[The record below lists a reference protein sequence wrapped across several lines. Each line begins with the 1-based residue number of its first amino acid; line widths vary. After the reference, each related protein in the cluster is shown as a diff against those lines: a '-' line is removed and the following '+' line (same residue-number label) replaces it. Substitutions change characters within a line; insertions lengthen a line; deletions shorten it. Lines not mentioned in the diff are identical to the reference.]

1 MMKKILITGLEGYV
15 GNSFEK
21 WIKNFPEEYVV
32 DKISLREESWKKQD
46 FSRYDVILHMVGIAH
61 IKETKENEHLY
72 YQINR
77 DLAYEVAKKSKKEG
91 VKHFIFLSSM
101 SVYGMDTGI
110 IDFDTI
116 PEPKSNYGK
125 SKLQAEEL
133 IKTLCTDSFKV
144 SILRPPMIY
153 GKECKGNY
161 QKLAKLAITFPIF
174 PKVENRRSMIYIDN
188 LSSFIK
194 YIIDYSKE
202 GVFFPQNKEYV
213 NTSRMVELIAKT
225 HKKRIWLTRLFN
237 PFLFLIG
244 HNNIVKKVFGNL
256 IYQKDLSTETLKVDE
271 YIDFK
276 ETIILTED

>member
-1 MMKKILITGLEGYV
+1 MMKKILITGLNGYV

-101 SVYGMDTGI
+101 SIYGMDTGI
-110 IDFDTI
+110 IDFNTI
-116 PEPKSNYGK
+116 PDPKSNYGK

-133 IKTLCTDSFKV
+133 IKTLCADSFKV

-174 PKVENRRSMIYIDN
+174 PKIENRRSMIYIDN

-213 NTSRMVELIAKT
+213 NTSRMVEIIAKT

-256 IYQKDLSTETLKVDE
+256 IYQKDLSTETLKIDE